1 MTSHETEQ
9 EIHNLGRDL
18 IEVMDRHR
26 PHLWEGEWWY
36 EQLLRRAVTDEVLKT
51 QVLRFVD
58 VFPLLQ
64 DEEALVGH
72 FRDYFGG
79 EDLSLLPRRIATT
92 LSSSALAQKD
102 LAGLLQ
108 RSVLE
113 VGQRF
118 IAGRTA
124 REAAP
129 VLEKLHSDG
138 LGFTLDLLGEATVSE
153 AEADEYQAR
162 YLELIDTL
170 GQVVRDWPANP
181 VLDEAPWGA
190 IPRINISIK
199 LTSLYSQFSAIARD
213 DTSARVRERLRPIM
227 RRAIE
232 AGAFV
237 NVDTEQYRH
246 KELTLRILRDL
257 LREPEFA
264 AYPHV
269 GIAIQTYLF
278 DALDD
283 LLGLAQLAKDR
294 GTPLTIRLVRGAYW
308 AEERIVNAQYGWP
321 IPVFESKAETD
332 AMFERCTE
340 ALLDAYP
347 HLLPAF
353 GTHNARSVAHA
364 MVSARQRGLPPRAL
378 EFQLLY
384 GMAEAL
390 QTAIASYERLRIYT
404 PVGELTAGMGYLV
417 RRLLENASSQSWLF
431 EMFEERAP
439 TSELLAAPGVT
450 PPAGPPST
458 TIPRVRLS
466 DVPGPFR
473 NVPDTPFH
481 TARGWQDLATAIQQL
496 RARLP
501 DTCGPLVGGEYVNSA
516 QRQPSVN
523 PARPDEVICDVGL
536 ADIDLTRQAIEA
548 ARQAFPA
555 WRDRPARERAQV
567 LFDAVAI
574 MRRERHDLAAIE
586 ILEEAK
592 PWREADADVSEAI
605 DYLDYYAREA
615 TALGSPQQLLS
626 VPGEYNDYRYQ
637 PRGVAAI
644 IAPWNFPLAIPA
656 GMTTAALVTGNT
668 VILKPA
674 GPAPLIAA
682 RLVDI
687 LCRAGAPPGVVQ
699 FLPGPGSAV
708 GATLVEHPDV
718 ALIAFTGSREV
729 GLWIVEKAGQT
740 KEGQRGIK
748 KVIAEMGGKNAIIVD
763 DDVDLDQAI
772 LGIVRSAFGYAGQKC
787 SACSRVIAL
796 DAIHDRLVSRLVE
809 ATRSLRV
816 GPAEDPATFV
826 PPVITAEAKAGI
838 ERYIEIGRGE
848 APVLFEGTAPQDGG
862 FYVAP
867 VVFGEVNRN
876 AVIAQE
882 EIFGPVLAVLRAST
896 VEEALEIAVDTPYAL
911 TGAFYSRSGSH
922 IELARERFR
931 VGNLYINRGCT
942 GAMVAR
948 QPFGGFAM
956 SGIGSKAGGPD
967 YLRQFMEPRTVTE
980 NTMRH
985 GFAPTQ
991 KPPPPPSS
999 AS

>member
-9 EIHNLGRDL
+9 EIFRLGREV

-36 EQLLRRAVTDEVLKT
+36 EQLLRRAVSDEALKT

-58 VFPLLQ
+58 VFPMLQ
-64 DEEALVGH
+64 DEEALVSH

-79 EDLSLLPRRIATT
+79 EELSLLPRRLATALTSST
-92 LSSSALAQKD
+92 LTRPVLVD
-102 LAGLLQ
+102 LIQ

-118 IAGRTA
+118 IAGRAA
-124 REAAP
+124 REAVP
-129 VLEKLHSDG
+129 VLEKLHADG
-138 LGFTLDLLGEATVSE
+138 LGFSLDLLGEATVSE

-162 YLELIDTL
+162 YLELLDTL
-170 GQVVRDWPANP
+170 DRIVQGWPANP
-181 VLDEAPWGA
+181 LLDDAPWGA
-190 IPRINISIK
+190 VPRLNVSIK
-199 LTSLYSQFSAIARD
+199 LTSLYSQFNSAAPD
-213 DTSARVRERLRPIM
+213 DSTARVLERMRPIM
-227 RRAIE
+227 RRAVQ

-237 NVDTEQYRH
+237 NVDMEQYEY
-246 KELTLRILRDL
+246 KDLTLRILRDL
-257 LREPEFA
+257 LAEPEFA
-264 AYPHV
+264 SYPHV
-269 GIAIQTYLF
+269 GLALQTYLF
-278 DALDD
+278 DTLDD
-283 LLGLAQLAKDR
+283 LRGLAEFARDR
-294 GTPLTIRLVRGAYW
+294 GAPLTIRLVKGAYW
-308 AEERIVNAQYGWP
+308 DEERIVNAQHGWP
-321 IPVFESKAETD
+321 IVVFESKAETD
-332 AMFERCTE
+332 ATFERCTE

-364 MVSARQRGLPPRAL
+364 IVSARQRGLPPRAL

-390 QTAIASYERLRIYT
+390 QAAIAAHERLRIYT
-404 PVGELTAGMGYLV
+404 PVGELIPGMGYLV
-417 RRLLENASSQSWLF
+417 RRLLESASSQSWLF
-431 EMFEERAP
+431 EMFEERSP
-439 TSELLAAPGVT
+439 ISELLAAPGVT
-450 PPAGPPST
+450 PPAGPPSA
-458 TIPRVRLS
+458 TIPRVRPT
-466 DVPGPFR
+466 DAPNPFR

-481 TARGWQDLATAIQQL
+481 TARGRQDLAAALQQL

-501 DTCGPLVGGEYVNSA
+501 ETCGPLVAGEHA
-516 QRQPSVN
+516 DPTARQPSVN
-523 PARPDEVICDVGL
+523 PARPDEVIGDVGL
-536 ADIDLTRQAIEA
+536 ADVDLTLQAIEA
-548 ARQAFPA
+548 ARQAFPD

-567 LFDAVAI
+567 LFDAAAI

-592 PWREADADVSEAI
+592 PWREADGDLDEAI
-605 DYLDYYAREA
+605 DHLEYYARQA
-615 TALGSPQQLLS
+615 LALGSPKELLS
-626 VPGEYNDYRYQ
+626 LPGEYNDYRYQ

-644 IAPWNFPLAIPA
+644 ISPWNFPLAISC
-656 GMTTAALVTGNT
+656 GMTTAALVAGNT

-682 RLVDI
+682 RLIDI
-687 LCRAGAPPGVVQ
+687 LRRAGAPPAVAQ

-718 ALIAFTGSREV
+718 DLIAFTGSREV

-740 KEGQRGIK
+740 KQGQRGVK

-763 DDVDLDQAI
+763 DDADLDQAV
-772 LGIVRSAFGYAGQKC
+772 LGIVSSTFGYAGQKC

-796 DAIHDRLVSRLVE
+796 DAIYDRLVSRVVE

-838 ERYIEIGRGE
+838 QRYIEIGRSE
-848 APVLFEGTAPQDGG
+848 APLLFQGEAPQDGG

-867 VVFGEVNRN
+867 VIFGDVDPH

-882 EIFGPVLAVLRAST
+882 EIFGPVLAILRAST
-896 VEEALEIAVDTPYAL
+896 VEEAIDIAVDTPYAL
-911 TGAFYSRSGSH
+911 TGSFYSRSGSH

-931 VGNLYINRGCT
+931 VGNLYINRHCT
-942 GAMVAR
+942 AAMVAR

-967 YLRQFMEPRTVTE
+967 YLRQFMEPRTITE
-980 NTMRH
+980 NLMRH
-985 GFAPTQ
+985 GFAPTH
-991 KPPPPPSS
+991 KPQEPT
-999 AS
+999 A

>member
-1 MTSHETEQ
+1 MTTSHETEQ
-9 EIHNLGRDL
+9 EIHKLGRAL

-36 EQLLRRAVTDEVLKT
+36 ELLLRRAVIDEALKT

-64 DEEALVGH
+64 DEEALVSH

-79 EDLSLLPRRIATT
+79 EDLDLLPRRISTALT
-92 LSSSALAQKD
+92 SSALTQQALSD
-102 LAGLLQ
+102 LVQ

-124 REAAP
+124 QEAVP
-129 VLEKLHSDG
+129 LLEKLHSDG

-162 YLELIDTL
+162 YLELVDTL
-170 GQVVRDWPANP
+170 DRVVRGWPANP
-181 VLDEAPWGA
+181 TIDEAPWGTV
-190 IPRINISIK
+190 PRLNISIK
-199 LTSLYSQFSAIARD
+199 LTSLYSQFSSLASD
-213 DTSARVRERLRPIM
+213 DSAERVRDRLRPIM
-227 RRAIE
+227 RRAVE
-232 AGAFV
+232 AGAFL
-237 NVDTEQYRH
+237 NVDMEQYRH
-246 KELTLRILRDL
+246 KELTLRILREL
-257 LREPEFA
+257 LAEPEFA
-264 AYPHV
+264 TYPHI

-278 DALDD
+278 DALAD

-308 AEERIVNAQYGWP
+308 AEERIVNAQFGWP
-321 IPVFESKAETD
+321 IPVYESKAETD
-332 AMFERCTE
+332 ANFERCSE

-347 HLLPAF
+347 HLIPVF

-378 EFQLLY
+378 EFQFLY
-384 GMAEAL
+384 GMAEPL
-390 QTAIASYERLRIYT
+390 QAAVAPYERVRIYT
-404 PVGELTAGMGYLV
+404 PVGELIPGMGYLV

-431 EMFEERAP
+431 ELFEEKAP
-439 TSELLAAPGVT
+439 IPELLAPPAVT

-458 TIPRVRLS
+458 TIPRIRPT

-473 NVPDTPFH
+473 NVPDTAFH
-481 TARGWQDLATAIQQL
+481 IGRERQDFAFAIEQL
-496 RARLP
+496 RTRLP
-501 DTCGPLVGGEYVNSA
+501 ETCDPLVAGDYVKTTK
-516 QRQPSVN
+516 RQPSVN
-523 PARPDEVICDVGL
+523 PARPDEVICDVGQ
-536 ADIDLTRQAIEA
+536 ADVDLTRRAIET
-548 ARQAFPA
+548 ARKAFPA
-555 WRDRPARERAQV
+555 WRERPARERAQV
-567 LFDAVAI
+567 LFDATAI

-592 PWREADADVSEAI
+592 PWREADADVCEAI

-615 TALGSPQQLLS
+615 IALGDPQALLS

-644 IAPWNFPLAIPA
+644 VSPWNFPLAIPA
-656 GMTTAALVTGNT
+656 GMLTAALAAGNT

-674 GPAPLIAA
+674 SPAPLIAS

-699 FLPGPGSAV
+699 FLPGPGGAV

-718 ALIAFTGSREV
+718 DMIAFTGSREV
-729 GLWIVEKAGQT
+729 GLWIVEKSGQT
-740 KEGQRGIK
+740 KESQRGIK

-763 DDVDLDQAI
+763 DDADLDQAV
-772 LGIVRSAFGYAGQKC
+772 LGIVKSAFGYAGQKC

-796 DAIHDRLVSRLVE
+796 GAIYDRLVSRVVE

-816 GPAEDPATFV
+816 GPPEDPATFV

-838 ERYIEIGRGE
+838 ERYIQIGRGE
-848 APVLFEGTAPQDGG
+848 APVLFQGTAPEDGG
-862 FYVAP
+862 YYIAP
-867 VVFGEVNRN
+867 MIFGEVDRH

-896 VEEALEIAVDTPYAL
+896 VEEAIEIAVDTPYAL
-911 TGAFYSRSGSH
+911 TGAFYSRSASH
-922 IELARERFR
+922 IQLARERFR

-991 KPPPPPSS
+991 KPPQPNP
-999 AS
+999 

>member
-64 DEEALVGH
+64 DEEALVSH

-102 LAGLLQ
+102 LAALLQ

-129 VLEKLHSDG
+129 ILEKLHSDG

-181 VLDEAPWGA
+181 ALDEAPWGA
-190 IPRINISIK
+190 IPRINVSIK

-213 DTSARVRERLRPIM
+213 DTSERVRDRLRPIM

-246 KELTLRILRDL
+246 KDLTLRILRDL

-264 AYPHV
+264 TYPHV

-308 AEERIVNAQYGWP
+308 GEERIFNAQFAWP
-321 IPVFESKAETD
+321 IPVFENKAETD
-332 AMFERCTE
+332 ANFERCTE

-364 MVSARQRGLPPRAL
+364 LVSAQQRGLPPRAL
-378 EFQLLY
+378 EFQFLY

-390 QTAIASYERLRIYT
+390 QTAIASRERVRIYT
-404 PVGELTAGMGYLV
+404 PVGDLIPGMGYLV

-431 EMFEERAP
+431 ELFEERAP
-439 TSELLAAPGVT
+439 TSELLAPPGVA

-466 DVPGPFR
+466 DVPATFR

-481 TARGWQDLATAIQQL
+481 KPQAWQEYAAALQQF
-496 RARLP
+496 RASLP
-501 DTCGPLVGGEYVNSA
+501 STCGPLVAGEYVNSA
-516 QRQPSVN
+516 KRQPSVN

-548 ARQAFPA
+548 AKQAFPA

-567 LFDAVAI
+567 LFDAAAI
-574 MRRERHDLAAIE
+574 MRRERHELAAIE

-592 PWREADADVSEAI
+592 PWREADADVCEAI
-605 DYLDYYAREA
+605 DYVEYYAREGIA
-615 TALGSPQQLLS
+615 VGSPLALPS

-644 IAPWNFPLAIPA
+644 IAPWNFPLAIPC
-656 GMTTAALVTGNT
+656 GMLTAALVAGNT
-668 VILKPA
+668 TILKPA
-674 GPAPLIAA
+674 GPAPLIAS

-687 LCRAGAPPGVVQ
+687 LCRAGAPPGTVQ

-718 ALIAFTGSREV
+718 GLIAFTGSREV
-729 GLWIVEKAGQT
+729 GLWLVEKAGQT
-740 KEGQRGIK
+740 KEGQRGVK

-763 DDVDLDQAI
+763 DDADLNQAV

-796 DAIHDRLVSRLVE
+796 DAIYDRLVPRIVE
-809 ATRSLRV
+809 ATRSVRV
-816 GPAEDPATFV
+816 GPPEDPATFV

-876 AVIAQE
+876 AVIAQQ

-896 VEEALEIAVDTPYAL
+896 IEEAIDIAVDTPYAL
-911 TGAFYSRSGSH
+911 TGGFFSRSGAH
-922 IELARERFR
+922 IELARQQFR

-967 YLRQFMEPRTVTE
+967 YIRQFMEPRTVTE

-991 KPPPPPSS
+991 QPPQPNP
-999 AS
+999 

>member
-1 MTSHETEQ
+1 MTSHEIEQ
-9 EIHNLGRDL
+9 EIYSVGREL

-36 EQLLRRAVTDEVLKT
+36 EQLLRRAVADEGLKT
-51 QVLRFVD
+51 QILRFVD
-58 VFPLLQ
+58 VFPMLQ
-64 DEEALVGH
+64 DDEAIIGH

-79 EDLSLLPRRIATT
+79 DDLSLLPRRVSTA
-92 LSSSALAQKD
+92 LASSALAKPV
-102 LAGLLQ
+102 LARLVQ

-124 REAAP
+124 KEAVP
-129 VLEKLHSDG
+129 VLEKLRSNG
-138 LGFTLDLLGEATVSE
+138 LGFSLDLLGEATVSE

-162 YLELIDTL
+162 YLELLDTL
-170 GQVVRDWPANP
+170 DHVVPSWPADP
-181 VLDEAPWGA
+181 ILDEAPWGTV
-190 IPRINISIK
+190 PRINVSIK
-199 LTSLYSQFSAIARD
+199 LTSLYSQFSSLAPD
-213 DTSARVRERLRPIM
+213 NTSERVRERMRPIL
-227 RRAIE
+227 RRAVE

-237 NVDTEQYRH
+237 NVDMEQYEH
-246 KELTLRILRDL
+246 KDLTLRILREL
-257 LREPEFA
+257 LTEPEFA
-264 AYPHV
+264 TYPHV
-269 GIAIQTYLF
+269 GVALQTYLYET
-278 DALDD
+278 LDD
-283 LLGLAQLAKDR
+283 LRDLAEFARHR
-294 GTPLTIRLVRGAYW
+294 GAPLTIRLVKGAYW
-308 AEERIVNAQYGWP
+308 DEERIVNAQHGWA

-332 AMFERCTE
+332 ANFERCTE

-364 MVSARQRGLPPRAL
+364 IVSARQRRLPPRSL

-390 QTAIASYERLRIYT
+390 QAAIASRERVLIYT
-404 PVGELTAGMGYLV
+404 PVGELIPGMGYLV

-431 EMFEERAP
+431 ELFEERAP
-439 TSELLAAPGVT
+439 ISELLAPPKVT
-450 PPAGPPST
+450 LPAGPPST
-458 TIPRVRLS
+458 TIPRVRPT
-466 DVPGPFR
+466 DVPAPFR

-481 TARGWQDLATAIQQL
+481 TEQGRQALGAAIEQL

-501 DTCGPLVGGEYVNSA
+501 DTCGPLVAGDWVETA
-516 QRQPSVN
+516 DQQPSVN
-523 PARPDEVICDVGL
+523 PARPDEVIAYVGQADVP
-536 ADIDLTRQAIEA
+536 LTRQAVEA
-548 ARQAFPA
+548 AQKAFPA

-567 LFDAVAI
+567 LFDAAAI

-592 PWREADADVSEAI
+592 PWREADADVAEAI
-605 DYLDYYAREA
+605 DYLEYYAREA
-615 TALGSPQQLLS
+615 IALGNPLELPS
-626 VPGEYNDYRYQ
+626 VPGEHNEYRYQ

-644 IAPWNFPLAIPA
+644 ISPWNFPLAIPC
-656 GMTTAALVTGNT
+656 GMLTAALVVGNT

-687 LCRAGAPPGVVQ
+687 LRRAGAPPGVVQ
-699 FLPGPGSAV
+699 FLPGPGGAV

-718 ALIAFTGSREV
+718 DLIAFTGSREV

-740 KEGQRGIK
+740 SVGQRGIK

-763 DDVDLDQAI
+763 DDADLDQAI
-772 LGIVRSAFGYAGQKC
+772 LGIVKSAFGYAGQKC

-796 DAIHDRLVSRLVE
+796 DAIYDRLVSRLVE

-848 APVLFEGTAPQDGG
+848 AQLLLEGTAPQDGG

-867 VVFGEVNRN
+867 VIFGDVHRHD
-876 AVIAQE
+876 VIAQE
-882 EIFGPVLAVLRAST
+882 EIFGPVLAVIRAST
-896 VEEALEIAVDTPYAL
+896 VEEALDIAVDTPYAL
-911 TGAFYSRSGSH
+911 TGSFYSRRGSH
-922 IELARERFR
+922 IELASERFR

-967 YLRQFMEPRTVTE
+967 YLKQFMEPRTITE
-980 NTMRH
+980 NLMRH
-985 GFAPTQ
+985 GFAPTR
-991 KPPPPPSS
+991 KPSDGITS
-999 AS
+999 

>member
-1 MTSHETEQ
+1 MTTSHETEQ
-9 EIHNLGRDL
+9 EIYRLGRDL

-36 EQLLRRAVTDEVLKT
+36 EQLLRRAVAEEALKT

-58 VFPLLQ
+58 VFPMLQ
-64 DEEALVGH
+64 DEDAIVSH

-79 EDLSLLPRRIATT
+79 EELSLLPRRIGTA
-92 LSSSALAQKD
+92 LASSALTRPV
-102 LAGLLQ
+102 LAHLVQ

-124 REAAP
+124 QEAVP
-129 VLEKLHSDG
+129 VLEKLHADG
-138 LGFTLDLLGEATVSE
+138 LGFSLDLLGEATVSE

-162 YLELIDTL
+162 YLELLDTL
-170 GQVVRDWPANP
+170 DRVVRAWPANP
-181 VLDEAPWGA
+181 ALDEAPWGTV
-190 IPRINISIK
+190 PRLNVSIK
-199 LTSLYSQFSAIARD
+199 LTSLYSQFNSAAPD
-213 DTSARVRERLRPIM
+213 DTGERVRERIRPIM
-227 RRAIE
+227 RRAVE

-237 NVDTEQYRH
+237 NVDMEQYEH

-257 LREPEFA
+257 LAEQELVS
-264 AYPHV
+264 YPHV
-269 GIAIQTYLF
+269 GVALQTYLF
-278 DALDD
+278 ETLDD
-283 LLGLAQLAKDR
+283 LRGLAEFAKAR
-294 GTPLTIRLVRGAYW
+294 GAPLTIRLVKGAYW
-308 AEERIVNAQYGWP
+308 DEERIVNSQHGWP
-321 IPVFESKAETD
+321 VPVFESKAETD
-332 AMFERCTE
+332 ANFERCTE

-390 QTAIASYERLRIYT
+390 QAAIASYERVRIYT
-404 PVGELTAGMGYLV
+404 PVGELIPGMGYLV

-431 EMFEERAP
+431 ELFEERAP
-439 TSELLAAPGVT
+439 IPELLAPPAVT
-450 PPAGPPST
+450 PAAGPPSAA
-458 TIPRVRLS
+458 IPRVRPT

-473 NVPDTPFH
+473 NVPDTAFH
-481 TARGWQDLATAIQQL
+481 TTRERQDFAFAIEQL

-501 DTCGPLVGGEYVNSA
+501 ETCDPLVAGDYVKSSD
-516 QRQPSVN
+516 RQPSVN
-523 PARPDEVICDVGL
+523 PACPDEVICDVGQ
-536 ADIDLTRQAIEA
+536 ADDDLTRQAIEA

-555 WRDRPARERAQV
+555 WRDRSARERAQV
-567 LFDAVAI
+567 LFDAAAI

-586 ILEEAK
+586 VLEEAK
-592 PWREADADVSEAI
+592 SWREADADVSESI
-605 DYLDYYAREA
+605 DYLEYYAREA
-615 TALGSPQQLLS
+615 VALGDPQELLS
-626 VPGEYNDYRYQ
+626 LPGEYNDYRYQ

-644 IAPWNFPLAIPA
+644 ISPWNFPLAIPC
-656 GMTTAALVTGNT
+656 GMFTAALVTGNT

-674 GPAPLIAA
+674 SPAPRIAA
-682 RLVDI
+682 RLIEI

-699 FLPGPGSAV
+699 FLPGPGGAL

-718 ALIAFTGSREV
+718 DMIAFTGSREV

-748 KVIAEMGGKNAIIVD
+748 KIIAEMGGKNAIIVD
-763 DDVDLDQAI
+763 DDADLDQAV
-772 LGIVRSAFGYAGQKC
+772 LGIVKSAFGYAGQKC

-796 DAIHDRLVSRLVE
+796 DAIYDRLLSRVVE

-816 GPAEDPATFV
+816 GPAEDPAVFV
-826 PPVITAEAKAGI
+826 PPVITDEAKAGI

-848 APVLFEGTAPQDGG
+848 ASVLFEGTPPEDGG
-862 FYVAP
+862 YYVAP
-867 VVFGEVNRN
+867 TIFGEVDPQ

-882 EIFGPVLAVLRAST
+882 EIFGPVLAVLRASS
-896 VEEALEIAVDTPYAL
+896 VEEAIEIAVDTPYAL
-911 TGAFYSRSGSH
+911 TGSFYSRSGSH
-922 IELARERFR
+922 IELARQRFR

-991 KPPPPPSS
+991 KPPLPNP
-999 AS
+999 

>member
-1 MTSHETEQ
+1 MTSHETER
-9 EIHNLGRDL
+9 EIYRLGRDL

-36 EQLLRRAVTDEVLKT
+36 EQLLRRAVSDEALKT

-58 VFPLLQ
+58 VFPMLQ
-64 DEEALVGH
+64 DEEAVISH

-79 EDLSLLPRRIATT
+79 EELDLFPRRLSTALTSST
-92 LSSSALAQKD
+92 LTRPVLARVVE
-102 LAGLLQ
+102 

-124 REAAP
+124 REAVP
-129 VLEKLHSDG
+129 VLEKLHQDG
-138 LGFTLDLLGEATVSE
+138 LGFSLDLLGEATVSE

-162 YLELIDTL
+162 YLELLDTL
-170 GQVVRDWPANP
+170 DRVVRGWPANP
-181 VLDEAPWGA
+181 ALDEAPWGTV
-190 IPRINISIK
+190 PRINVSIK
-199 LTSLYSQFSAIARD
+199 LTSLYSQFSSTAPD
-213 DTSARVRERLRPIM
+213 DTSARVLERMRPIM
-227 RRAIE
+227 RRAVE

-237 NVDTEQYRH
+237 NVDMEQYEH
-246 KELTLRILRDL
+246 KDLTLRILRDL
-257 LREPEFA
+257 LAEPEFA
-264 AYPHV
+264 SYPHV
-269 GIAIQTYLF
+269 GVALQTYLF
-278 DALDD
+278 ETPED
-283 LLGLAQLAKDR
+283 LRGLAEFARDR
-294 GTPLTIRLVRGAYW
+294 SAPLTIRLVKGAYW
-308 AEERIVNAQYGWP
+308 DEERIVNAQHGWP

-332 AMFERCTE
+332 ANFERCTE
-340 ALLDAYP
+340 VLLDAYP

-364 MVSARQRGLPPRAL
+364 IVSARERGLPPRAL

-390 QTAIASYERLRIYT
+390 KTAIASYERLRIYT
-404 PVGELTAGMGYLV
+404 PVGELIPGMGYLV

-439 TSELLAAPGVT
+439 IAELLAAPGVT
-450 PPAGPPST
+450 PPAGPPSAA
-458 TIPRVRLS
+458 IPRVRPS
-466 DVPGPFR
+466 DVPSPFR

-481 TARGWQDLATAIQQL
+481 TGHGRQALATAIEEL

-501 DTCGPLVGGEYVNSA
+501 ETCGPLVAGEYVDTA
-516 QRQPSVN
+516 DRQPSVN
-523 PARPDEVICDVGL
+523 PARPDEVICAVGQ
-536 ADIDLTRQAIEA
+536 ADLELTRQSIEA

-555 WRDRPARERAQV
+555 WRDRSPRERAQV
-567 LFDAVAI
+567 LFDAAAI

-592 PWREADADVSEAI
+592 PWREADGDIAEAI
-605 DYLDYYAREA
+605 DHLEYYGREA
-615 TALGSPQQLLS
+615 VALASPDALLS
-626 VPGEYNDYRYQ
+626 LPGEYNEYRYQ

-644 IAPWNFPLAIPA
+644 ISPWNFPLAIPC
-656 GMTTAALVTGNT
+656 GMMTAALVAGNT

-674 GPAPLIAA
+674 RPAPLIAA

-699 FLPGPGSAV
+699 FLPGPGDAL

-718 ALIAFTGSREV
+718 DLIAFTGSREV

-740 KEGQRGIK
+740 KESQRGIK

-763 DDVDLDQAI
+763 DDADLDEAV

-796 DAIHDRLVSRLVE
+796 DAIYDRLVSRLVE

-826 PPVITAEAKAGI
+826 PPVITDEARAGI
-838 ERYIEIGRGE
+838 ERYIEIGRSE
-848 APVLFEGTAPQDGG
+848 APLLLQGAAPEDGG

-867 VVFGEVNRN
+867 VIFGEVHPH

-882 EIFGPVLAVLRAST
+882 EIFGPVLAILRAST
-896 VEEALEIAVDTPYAL
+896 VEEAIDIAVDSAYAL
-911 TGAFYSRSGSH
+911 TGSFYSRSDSH
-922 IELARERFR
+922 IELGRERFR
-931 VGNLYINRGCT
+931 VGNLYINRHCT
-942 GAMVAR
+942 AAMVAR

-980 NTMRH
+980 NLMRH
-985 GFAPTQ
+985 GFAPKA
-991 KPPPPPSS
+991 KPPRRDQ
-999 AS
+999 

>member
-1 MTSHETEQ
+1 MTTHETER
-9 EIHNLGRDL
+9 EIYNLGRDL

-36 EQLLRRAVTDEVLKT
+36 EQLVRRAVSDEALKT
-51 QVLRFVD
+51 QLLRFVD
-58 VFPLLQ
+58 VFPMLQ
-64 DEEALVGH
+64 DEEAVASH

-79 EDLSLLPRRIATT
+79 DDLGLLPRR
-92 LSSSALAQKD
+92 LSTALTSSGLARPV
-102 LAGLLQ
+102 LSRLVQ

-113 VGQRF
+113 VGRRF

-124 REAAP
+124 REAVP
-129 VLEKLHSDG
+129 VLEGLHRQG
-138 LGFTLDLLGEATVSE
+138 LGFSLDLLGEATVSE
-153 AEADEYQAR
+153 AEADEYEAR
-162 YLELIDTL
+162 YIELLDTL
-170 GQVVRDWPANP
+170 DRIVRDWPANP
-181 VLDEAPWGA
+181 ALDEAPWGA
-190 IPRINISIK
+190 VPRLNISIK
-199 LTSLYSQFSAIARD
+199 LTSLYSQFIPTAPD
-213 DTSARVRERLRPIM
+213 DTAAQVCERMRPIM
-227 RRAIE
+227 RRAVE

-237 NVDTEQYRH
+237 NVDMEQCQH
-246 KELTLRILRDL
+246 KDLTLRILRDL
-257 LREPEFA
+257 LAEPEFA
-264 AYPHV
+264 SYPHV
-269 GIAIQTYLF
+269 GVALQTYLF
-278 DALDD
+278 ETLDD
-283 LLGLAQLAKDR
+283 LRGLAEFAKDR
-294 GTPLTIRLVRGAYW
+294 GAPLTIRLVKGAYW
-308 AEERIVNAQYGWP
+308 DEERIVNAQRGWP

-332 AMFERCTE
+332 ANFERCTE

-347 HLLPAF
+347 HLLPTF

-364 MVSARQRGLPPRAL
+364 IVSARERGLPPRAL

-390 QTAIASYERLRIYT
+390 QAAVASGERLRIYT
-404 PVGELTAGMGYLV
+404 PVGELIPGMGYLV

-439 TSELLAAPGVT
+439 IPELLAAPGVA
-450 PPAGPPST
+450 PPAGPPSA
-458 TIPRVRLS
+458 TIPRVRPS

-481 TARGWQDLATAIQQL
+481 VARERQAFAAAIAEL

-501 DTCGPLVGGEYVNSA
+501 ETCGPLVAGEYVETAN
-516 QRQPSVN
+516 RQPSVN
-523 PARPDEVICDVGL
+523 PARPDEVICDVGQV
-536 ADIDLTRQAIEA
+536 DVELTRQAIEVA
-548 ARQAFPA
+548 AKAFPA

-567 LFDAVAI
+567 LFDAAAI

-592 PWREADADVSEAI
+592 PWREADADIAEAI
-605 DYLDYYAREA
+605 DHLEYYAREA
-615 TALGSPQQLLS
+615 IALASPLELPS

-644 IAPWNFPLAIPA
+644 ISPWNFPLAIPC
-656 GMTTAALVTGNT
+656 GMMTAALVTGNA

-687 LCRAGAPPGVVQ
+687 LCRAGAPTGVVQ

-708 GATLVEHPDV
+708 GATLVEHPNV

-740 KEGQRGIK
+740 KEDQRGIK

-763 DDVDLDQAI
+763 DDADLDQAI

-796 DAIHDRLVSRLVE
+796 DAIYDRLVSRVVE

-826 PPVITAEAKAGI
+826 PPVITAEARAGI

-848 APVLFEGTAPQDGG
+848 ASLLFQGTAPQDGG

-867 VVFGEVNRN
+867 AIFGDVNPH

-896 VEEALEIAVDTPYAL
+896 VEEAIEIAVDTPYAL
-911 TGAFYSRSGSH
+911 TGSFYSRSGSH
-922 IELARERFR
+922 IGLARERFR

-991 KPPPPPSS
+991 KPTRRNH
-999 AS
+999 

>member
-9 EIHNLGRDL
+9 EISHLGRDL

-36 EQLLRRAVTDEVLKT
+36 EQLLRRVVADEALKT
-51 QVLRFVD
+51 QMLRFVD
-58 VFPLLQ
+58 VFPMLQ
-64 DEEALVGH
+64 DEEAIVSH

-79 EDLSLLPRRIATT
+79 EELSLLPRRLSTA
-92 LSSSALAQKD
+92 LSSSALARPV
-102 LAGLLQ
+102 LARLVE

-113 VGQRF
+113 VGRRF

-124 REAAP
+124 REAVP
-129 VLEKLHSDG
+129 VLEKLHLDG
-138 LGFTLDLLGEATVSE
+138 LGFSLDLLGEATVSE

-162 YLELIDTL
+162 YLELVDTL
-170 GQVVRDWPANP
+170 DRVVRSWPANP
-181 VLDEAPWGA
+181 ALDEAPWGEV
-190 IPRINISIK
+190 PRLNISIK
-199 LTSLYSQFSAIARD
+199 LTSLYSQFSSTAPD
-213 DTSARVRERLRPIM
+213 DTSARVCERMRPIM
-227 RRAIE
+227 RRAVQ

-237 NVDTEQYRH
+237 NVDMEQYEH

-257 LREPEFA
+257 LAEPEFA
-264 AYPHV
+264 GYPHV
-269 GIAIQTYLF
+269 GVALQTYLF
-278 DALDD
+278 ETADD
-283 LLGLAQLAKDR
+283 LRDLAQFSKDR
-294 GTPLTIRLVRGAYW
+294 GAPLTIRLVKGAYW
-308 AEERIVNAQYGWP
+308 DEERIVNAQHGWP
-321 IPVFESKAETD
+321 IPVFETKAETD
-332 AMFERCTE
+332 ANFERCTE
-340 ALLDAYP
+340 VLLDAYP
-347 HLLPAF
+347 HLYPAF

-364 MVSARQRGLPPRAL
+364 IVSARQRGLPPRAL

-390 QTAIASYERLRIYT
+390 QAAIASYERLRIYT
-404 PVGELTAGMGYLV
+404 PVGELIPGMGYLV

-439 TSELLAAPGVT
+439 ISELLAAPSVT

-458 TIPRVRLS
+458 TIPRVRPT
-466 DVPGPFR
+466 DAPGPFR
-473 NVPDTPFH
+473 NVNDTPFH
-481 TARGWQDLATAIQQL
+481 LAHGRQDLAAAIEQL

-501 DTCGPLVGGEYVNSA
+501 ETCGPLVAGDHVETTHH
-516 QRQPSVN
+516 RPSVN
-523 PARPDEVICDVGL
+523 PARPDEVICDVGQ

-555 WRDRPARERAQV
+555 WRDRSARERAQV
-567 LFDAVAI
+567 LFDAAAI
-574 MRRERHDLAAIE
+574 MRRQRHELAAIE
-586 ILEEAK
+586 VLEEAK
-592 PWREADADVSEAI
+592 PWREADADVSESI
-605 DYLDYYAREA
+605 DYLEYYAREA
-615 TALGSPQQLLS
+615 LALASPQELLS
-626 VPGEYNDYRYQ
+626 LPGEYNDYRYQ

-644 IAPWNFPLAIPA
+644 ISPWNFPLAIPC
-656 GMTTAALVTGNT
+656 GMTTAALVAGNT

-674 GPAPLIAA
+674 GPAPLIAS

-699 FLPGPGSAV
+699 FLSGPGDAV

-718 ALIAFTGSREV
+718 DLIAFTGSREV
-729 GLWIVEKAGQT
+729 GLWIVEKAGNT
-740 KEGQRGIK
+740 KEGQRGVK
-748 KVIAEMGGKNAIIVD
+748 KVIAEMGGKNAVIVD
-763 DDVDLDQAI
+763 DDADLDQAV
-772 LGIVRSAFGYAGQKC
+772 LGIVKSAFGYAGQKC

-796 DAIHDRLVSRLVE
+796 DAIYDRLVSRLVE

-816 GPAEDPATFV
+816 GPAEDRATFV
-826 PPVITAEAKAGI
+826 PPVITAEARAGI
-838 ERYIEIGRGE
+838 ERYIDVGRSE
-848 APVLFEGTAPQDGG
+848 ATLLFQGTAPEDSG

-867 VVFGEVNRN
+867 VIFSEVDRH

-882 EIFGPVLAVLRAST
+882 EIFGPVLAVLRASS
-896 VEEALEIAVDTPYAL
+896 VEEAIDIAVDTPYAL
-911 TGAFYSRSGSH
+911 TGSFYSRSGSH
-922 IELARERFR
+922 IELARGQFR

-956 SGIGSKAGGPD
+956 SGVGSKAGGPD
-967 YLRQFMEPRTVTE
+967 YLKQFMEPRTVTE

-991 KPPPPPSS
+991 KPPQPSH
-999 AS
+999 